1 MKQTFIIAVA
11 LLLTLAVR
19 PVFAAEGGEKGAS
32 AKAYEHASEQS
43 IFNRVNDWFATI
55 GKSPEEKASILQERK
70 MERAKKHEEK
80 QIRDAQREEERLRR
94 QQAPGDRQMENRT
107 RGRNRI
113 KNRVNTG
120 TGTGSRSRGKR

>member
-11 LLLTLAVR
+11 LLLLTLAVR

-70 MERAKKHEEK
+70 MERA
-80 QIRDAQREEERLRR
+80 
-94 QQAPGDRQMENRT
+94 
-107 RGRNRI
+107 
-113 KNRVNTG
+113 
-120 TGTGSRSRGKR
+120 

>member
-70 MERAKKHEEK
+70 TERAKKRAEK
-80 QIRDAQREEERLRR
+80 QIRKAQREEERLRR
-94 QQAPGDRQMENRT
+94 RQTSGDRQMENRT
-107 RGRNRI
+107 RVRS
-113 KNRVNTG
+113 KKENRVKTG
-120 TGTGSRSRGKR
+120 TGGKGRGKR

>member
-32 AKAYEHASEQS
+32 AKASEHASEQS
-43 IFNRVNDWFATI
+43 IFNRVNDWFATR

-70 MERAKKHEEK
+70 TERAEK
-80 QIRDAQREEERLRR
+80 RAEMQIRKTQREEERLRSR
-94 QQAPGDRQMENRT
+94 QTSGDRQMENRT
-107 RGRNRI
+107 RIRSREE
-113 KNRVNTG
+113 NRVKTG
-120 TGTGSRSRGKR
+120 AGSGGRGKR